1 MKRVIL
7 IIVPLM
13 LLLTS
18 CSAPFGSTMGNSFL
32 KTNQENE
39 SLKRILNSLQSKDK
53 ESIKSM
59 FAPNAIAEARDF
71 DEQINALFD
80 FYCGDIKSW
89 VEKGSSEFVTQ
100 EKGKIKKEV
109 YKWYQVDTEYQSYLF
124 IMIECPVDSEQPDNI
139 GIHTL
144 RVIYTANQE
153 TQFTSWDDISI
164 PGIYTPGTRGDKG
177 TVCVNPR
184 TKGRF
189 CCPYVP

>member
-1 MKRVIL
+1 MKFYVL
-7 IIVPLM
+7 FKVGVG
-13 LLLTS
+13 T
-18 CSAPFGSTMGNSFL
+18 
-32 KTNQENE
+32 
-39 SLKRILNSLQSKDK
+39 
-53 ESIKSM
+53 
-59 FAPNAIAEARDF
+59 EARMRLK
-71 DEQINALFD
+71 EL
-80 FYCGDIKSW
+80 
-89 VEKGSSEFVTQ
+89 EKCDNI

-164 PGIYTPGTRGDKG
+164 PGIYTPGTRGDTG